1 MNNQGQTIV
10 NIGAVSD
17 DYLTYEST
25 KNKYSVNEK
34 SEKNRG
40 HEADG
45 YAKKYGEHL
54 FCAGNNDKY

>member
-1 MNNQGQTIV
+1 MNNQRQTIV

-40 HEADG
+40 MQ
-45 YAKKYGEHL
+45 L
-54 FCAGNNDKY
+54 AGMQKIKRAFVLSRE